1 MTKLSKAD
9 FENKSLNELVG
20 IVTENVDGIESY
32 EYLKDFAKSM
42 VDEDALS
49 LATHVLDAIF
59 ENTEEYYVYDCSMG
73 TLKSQHLLKINPILW
88 TILKKLATSTKT
100 NYRKGDVP

>member
-42 VDEDALS
+42 VNEDALF
-49 LATHVLDAIF
+49 LATHVLEAIF
-59 ENTEEYYVYDCSMG
+59 EDTEEYYIYDCSMG
-73 TLKSQHLLKINPILW
+73 TLEKPTPIKNKSDLMDYLDEVGYFDQ
-88 TILKKLATSTKT
+88 
-100 NYRKGDVP
+100 D

>member
-73 TLKSQHLLKINPILW
+73 TLEKPTPIKDKSDLMDYLEEVGYFDQ
-88 TILKKLATSTKT
+88 
-100 NYRKGDVP
+100 D